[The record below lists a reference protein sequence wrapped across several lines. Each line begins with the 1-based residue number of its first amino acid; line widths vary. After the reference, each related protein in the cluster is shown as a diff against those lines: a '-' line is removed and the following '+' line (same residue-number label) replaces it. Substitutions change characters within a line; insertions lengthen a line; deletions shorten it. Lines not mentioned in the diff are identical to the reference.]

1 MRGFNHACRVVGRN
15 WVMLALCFV
24 AVSCVVGAEIP
35 QHTRNVAAV
44 SPTVGGS
51 VMLAVGETP
60 QSGDLRARDTNTP
73 VAVSL
78 TGTDP
83 TQHIVKTGDVLEVK
97 VFQEDDLSARSRVA
111 QDGTVTLPLLGQVKV
126 AGMTLAGATRQ
137 VHKLLGNDYL
147 VNPVVIVTLVET
159 VKSRFTILGQV
170 QAPGMYE
177 LPEGEEL
184 SLLQAISLA
193 GGYTRL
199 ANPAR
204 ITLRRREGAGEILTQ
219 FDGKALAKGRN
230 TKRERIQAGDTIY
243 VPERVF

>member
-1 MRGFNHACRVVGRN
+1 MRRFSKSDRIAWWY
-15 WVMLALCFV
+15 WVMMALSIIG
-24 AVSCVVGAEIP
+24 VSSVSAASASQDTQNASVLSPRGNWNPPLPAGATV
-35 QHTRNVAAV
+35 QS
-44 SPTVGGS
+44 SPTS
-51 VMLAVGETP
+51 V
-60 QSGDLRARDTNTP
+60 RDTNTP

-78 TGTDP
+78 AGTDP
-83 TQHIVKTGDVLEVK
+83 SQHIVKIGDLLDVK
-97 VFQEDDLSARSRVA
+97 VFQEDNLSGRSRVA

-126 AGMTLAGATRQ
+126 AGMTLDDATRQ

-147 VNPVVIVTLVET
+147 VNPLVTITLVET
-159 VKSRFTILGQV
+159 VKPRFTILGQV

-177 LPEGEEL
+177 VPEGEEL

-204 ITLRRREGAGEILTQ
+204 ITLRRRVGGGEILKQ
-219 FDGKALAKGRN
+219 FDGKALAKGRSA
-230 TKRERIQAGDTIY
+230 KPERIQAGDTIY